1 MSRDRDNNRMA
12 LAVLDTIANMYSTF
26 QNKQLANA
34 EIESRKEIQKI
45 NNQHLVDFNNHK
57 QNLNAQEESL
67 MQIFNQNNRELQNI
81 RNDVKNLGLVESD
94 FVDLADKHKTPG
106 GDEVLT
112 GLKNSY
118 IDGFNVRYNVG
129 KTVQENISNIEKAN
143 QIGDAYIDDIKNRLS
158 ILHDD
163 INFFQ
168 QDFIKKEGYP
178 EGTPPQYIPEYENI
192 FDKSDINRFIDKYSP
207 FHPEHNINGYNVDD
221 VNNWPDEF
229 QVSDGQTIKKSQ
241 LIEAINSGDIQS
253 ENEIRNFWKNS
264 TARKEAFADNILFD
278 PYGVTEDKVDDI
290 RSKLWEKDILN
301 EGGKVL
307 PKSLFDKE
315 TKLEN
320 RIIAER
326 NSIKKLES
334 NEAKRIANLLWENKP
349 ENVDTVQKLRASR
362 DKIVVSQAEGSQYK
376 NLPIF
381 KDFGK
386 GLEKLEKTIT
396 PNNYEVQKALIGDK
410 IIGALKKYTDRDF
423 TNKNIELDLV
433 GSGLEGKYTTLGD
446 LVDTFDK
453 SQTQH
458 EKNAML
464 KILHDI
470 IVPSGSERQSS
481 EGMYKEG
488 YLDQLDFYNFIGKG
502 KKENIDVISSW
513 FEHYGNID
521 KSFQHY
527 DDNVN
532 NILHNMGY
540 TFPKD
545 LGQGRRYF
553 QVNLDGGGSIPILGY
568 DLGLGFNNGIIERS
582 YQDAEFW
589 QSVQFGKTRGI
600 PDKYLES
607 ATIDGKKMFR
617 IKEDKISLL
626 KDKLK

>member
-45 NNQHLVDFNNHK
+45 NNQHLVDYNNHK

-163 INFFQ
+163 INYFQ

-178 EGTPPQYIPEYENI
+178 EGTPLEYIPEYENI
-192 FDKSDINRFIDKYSP
+192 YDKSDLRRFIDKYSP
-207 FHPEHNINGYNVDD
+207 YHPEQNINGYNVDD
-221 VNNWPDEF
+221 VSNWPDEF

-264 TARKEAFADNILFD
+264 TARKEAFADNVLFD
-278 PYGVTEDKVDDI
+278 PYGITEDKVDDI

-320 RIIAER
+320 RIISER
-326 NSIKKLES
+326 NSIKRLES

-376 NLPIF
+376 DLPIF

-386 GLEKLEKTIT
+386 GLEKLEKTVT

-410 IIGALKKYTDRDF
+410 IIGALKEYSDKDF
-423 TNKNIELDLV
+423 RNKDIKLDLV

-446 LVDTFDK
+446 LVKTFDE

-470 IVPSGSERQSS
+470 IVPSGSEKQSS
-481 EGMYKEG
+481 QGMYKEG

-532 NILHNMGY
+532 DILHNMGY

-553 QVNLDGGGSIPILGY
+553 QVNLDGGGNIPMLGY